1 MFGLAGFPQ
10 SQSLQSHTDFKSWL
24 VAFCRMVILRKSRE
38 SSVYCGAGP
47 FSWAIAS
54 DEFLEHSLQRCFVR
68 VDGVR
73 KFSQLDFLQK
83 FLLGDQL
90 VTHFLGSALLAGRV
104 QRWHCLPAERRLL
117 VEMSFSAC
125 ILHNEMHASGLRA
138 ACWKGQQWESG
149 LKILGN

>member
-1 MFGLAGFPQ
+1 MTSLSCLVRLGFHNPKAYNP
-10 SQSLQSHTDFKSWL
+10 TPTKSWL
-24 VAFCRMVILRKSRE
+24 VAFSRMVILRKSRE

-54 DEFLEHSLQRCFVR
+54 YEFLEHSLQRCFVR

-73 KFSQLDFLQK
+73 KFSQLDLYKSFSWE
-83 FLLGDQL
+83 
-90 VTHFLGSALLAGRV
+90 TNHFLGSALLAGRV

-125 ILHNEMHASGLRA
+125 ILISITRCTL
-138 ACWKGQQWESG
+138 
-149 LKILGN
+149 LGFALLAGRGNNGKVG